1 LSIHQASN
9 EALSYGAKLLGERIK
24 VNKDEATIVNP
35 ILDQIEKER
44 YLSSEEYKNLQR
56 YKMLMQKDA

>member
-35 ILDQIEKER
+35 ILDKIEKER
-44 YLSSEEYKNLQR
+44 YLSSEEYKN
-56 YKMLMQKDA
+56 